1 MKKLALIS
9 LLSGLSA
16 GYSLSTYAACT
27 PNQAFSTIDIAMN
40 VGRVVVRPTDAVGT
54 VLKKA
59 TFPIT
64 ANSSTYT
71 CDFSAGSIIAQ
82 LSQNYPKSN
91 IGDSVYT
98 TNIPGIGI
106 RLYREAD
113 NAADFSGYY
122 PYQKQLNR
130 NTSYRLASGY
140 FAVEIIK
147 TDLQIGSGALMPGRY
162 SSYHSSSHPNRP
174 FLTST
179 VYGNAITIASS
190 SCAIQGAN
198 NQTITLPTVT
208 TSQFTG
214 VGSIQAAQPFSFDIL
229 CNGGKNNTSFQEK
242 NSISLKFGFTPD
254 PTGNDVIINSAPDST
269 KARGIGL
276 QIISDYQ
283 NTNQAITNGGHV
295 QLGTVSSNDSVQYH
309 VPLHAR
315 YYQTEDTVKA
325 GQVRAIATIT
335 IDYQ

>member
-1 MKKLALIS
+1 MKKLALLS
-9 LLSGLSA
+9 LLGGLSA

-27 PNQAFSTIDIAMN
+27 PNQAFSTIDIAMS

-54 VLKKA
+54 VLKKS

-71 CDFSAGSIIAQ
+71 CDYAAGLIIAQ
-82 LSQNYPKSN
+82 LSQSYPKSN
-91 IGDSVYT
+91 IGDSIYN

-106 RLYREAD
+106 RLYREAE
-113 NAADFSGYY
+113 NASNFSGYY
-122 PYQKQLNR
+122 PYQIQLNR

-140 FAVEIIK
+140 FSVEIIK
-147 TDLQIGSGALMPGRY
+147 TDTQTSSGALMPGRY

-190 SCAIQGAN
+190 SCAIQGAS

-208 TSQFTG
+208 KSSFTG
-214 VGSIQAAQPFSFDIL
+214 IGSIQGAQPFSFDIL
-229 CNGGKNNTSFQEK
+229 CNGGKNNTGFQEK
-242 NSISLKFGFTPD
+242 NSISLKFGFTQD
-254 PTGNDVIINSAPDST
+254 VTGNDVIMNSAPDST
-269 KARGIGL
+269 RARGVGV

-283 NTNQAITNGGHV
+283 NTNQAITNGGNI
-295 QLGTVSSNDSVQYH
+295 QLGTVSSNDTIQYH

-315 YYQTEDTVKA
+315 YYQTENTVTA